1 MKPSVFNPS
10 YCTITLDGLSRVRL
24 QTPYP
29 PASKLS
35 SLPLHPVDYPPQ
47 SKSSLSEPAGETF
60 RACALKLLE
69 RLDMSAKSKGSGGNR
84 VDWRRMKV
92 VVEEAEVDRLPWVA
106 GMPLSLSAT
115 PFPHP
120 ALSDILVAVTPSI
133 SWSDR
138 LTLLAAYRPDERL
151 RLASTSFTKHISITE
166 VSQKINSAVDESLS
180 KQQKEYYLRQ
190 QLHAIQKELASLHK
204 SGKKD
209 ETGADNRESGSELD
223 EDGGDEDAFMAE
235 LKEKIENMEKNSE
248 ERRMAAREYQ
258 RLKRIPATSVEH
270 GVIRTY
276 VSPLNQPLS
285 HCSWCLFPSQL
296 EWLTSLPWP
305 NTVKDQNRS
314 IETLKDSNFLSRA
327 REQLEADH
335 FGLEMIKKRLIE
347 HMAVIRLKAL
357 NALAEQGKDVH
368 RPQQMVGS
376 VDAGTIFA
384 ISKALPQGVDSPID
398 AGAAQ
403 HIPTVKKPKVIKTKG
418 PILLLVGPPGCG
430 KTSIAASLAK
440 ALDRPFQR
448 ISLGGVRDE
457 AEIRGHRRTYV
468 ASGPGAI
475 VSALSKAKRLDPVI
489 LLWVLPLR

>member
-1 MKPSVFNPS
+1 M
-10 YCTITLDGLSRVRL
+10 
-24 QTPYP
+24 
-29 PASKLS
+29 
-35 SLPLHPVDYPPQ
+35 
-47 SKSSLSEPAGETF
+47 
-60 RACALKLLE
+60 
-69 RLDMSAKSKGSGGNR
+69 
-84 VDWRRMKV
+84 
-92 VVEEAEVDRLPWVA
+92 
-106 GMPLSLSAT
+106 
-115 PFPHP
+115 
-120 ALSDILVAVTPSI
+120 
-133 SWSDR
+133 
-138 LTLLAAYRPDERL
+138 
-151 RLASTSFTKHISITE
+151 
-166 VSQKINSAVDESLS
+166 SQKINSAVDESLS

-190 QLHAIQKELASLHK
+190 QLHAIQNELANLHK
-204 SGKKD
+204 SGTKD
-209 ETGADNRESGSELD
+209 ETGADNREDGSELD
-223 EDGGDEDAFMAE
+223 EDGGDGDAFMAE
-235 LKEKIENMEKNSE
+235 LKEKIGAMEKDSE
-248 ERRMAAREYQ
+248 ERRMAVREYQ

-276 VSPLNQPLS
+276 VSLLNWPLLHRS
-285 HCSWCLFPSQL
+285 RCLLPSQL

-314 IETLKDSNFLSRA
+314 IEILKDPNFLSRA

-347 HMAVIRLKAL
+347 HMAVIRLKAM
-357 NALAEQGKDVH
+357 NALAEQAKEVHPQQQVVESPDAGKDL
-368 RPQQMVGS
+368 
-376 VDAGTIFA
+376 A
-384 ISKALPQGVDSPID
+384 IPNSPID

-403 HIPTVKKPKVIKTKG
+403 HIPTAKKPKVIKTKG

-430 KTSIAASLAK
+430 KTSIASSLAK

>member
-1 MKPSVFNPS
+1 M
-10 YCTITLDGLSRVRL
+10 
-24 QTPYP
+24 
-29 PASKLS
+29 
-35 SLPLHPVDYPPQ
+35 
-47 SKSSLSEPAGETF
+47 
-60 RACALKLLE
+60 
-69 RLDMSAKSKGSGGNR
+69 
-84 VDWRRMKV
+84 
-92 VVEEAEVDRLPWVA
+92 
-106 GMPLSLSAT
+106 
-115 PFPHP
+115 
-120 ALSDILVAVTPSI
+120 
-133 SWSDR
+133 
-138 LTLLAAYRPDERL
+138 
-151 RLASTSFTKHISITE
+151 SITE

-209 ETGADNRESGSELD
+209 EAGADNREGGSELD
-223 EDGGDEDAFMAE
+223 EDGGDEDAFMFE
-235 LKEKIENMEKNSE
+235 LKEMIEAMEKDSE

-258 RLKRIPATSVEH
+258 RLKRIPPTSVEH

-276 VSPLNQPLS
+276 VSSLNRPLL
-285 HCSWCLFPSQL
+285 HCSRSLFPSQL

-314 IETLKDSNFLSRA
+314 VEILKDPNFLSHA

-357 NALAEQGKDVH
+357 NDLAEQAEEAH
-368 RPQQMVGS
+368 RQQQVVES
-376 VDAGTIFA
+376 SDAGKTLTIP
-384 ISKALPQGVDSPID
+384 KALPPGVASPVD
-398 AGAAQ
+398 TEAAQ
-403 HIPTVKKPKVIKTKG
+403 IIPTPKKPKVIKTKG

-489 LLWVLPLR
+489 LLWALPFKLNKSHCVLTCCFQ

>member
-1 MKPSVFNPS
+1 M
-10 YCTITLDGLSRVRL
+10 
-24 QTPYP
+24 
-29 PASKLS
+29 
-35 SLPLHPVDYPPQ
+35 
-47 SKSSLSEPAGETF
+47 
-60 RACALKLLE
+60 
-69 RLDMSAKSKGSGGNR
+69 
-84 VDWRRMKV
+84 
-92 VVEEAEVDRLPWVA
+92 
-106 GMPLSLSAT
+106 
-115 PFPHP
+115 
-120 ALSDILVAVTPSI
+120 
-133 SWSDR
+133 
-138 LTLLAAYRPDERL
+138 
-151 RLASTSFTKHISITE
+151 SITE

-190 QLHAIQKELASLHK
+190 QLHAIQKELTSLHK

-209 ETGADNRESGSELD
+209 EAGADNREGGSELD
-223 EDGGDEDAFMAE
+223 EDGGDEDAFMFE
-235 LKEKIENMEKNSE
+235 LKEMIEAMEKDSE

-258 RLKRIPATSVEH
+258 RLKRIPPTSVEH

-276 VSPLNQPLS
+276 VSPLNRPLL
-285 HCSWCLFPSQL
+285 HCSWSLFPSQL

-305 NTVKDQNRS
+305 NTVKDQIRS
-314 IETLKDSNFLSRA
+314 VEILKDPNFLSRA

-357 NALAEQGKDVH
+357 NALAEQEKEFH
-368 RPQQMVGS
+368 RQQPVVES
-376 VDAGTIFA
+376 SDAGKTLA
-384 ISKALPQGVDSPID
+384 NPNALHQGVDSPVDTEAVQI
-398 AGAAQ
+398 
-403 HIPTVKKPKVIKTKG
+403 IPTQKTKG

-489 LLWVLPLR
+489 LLWVLPFEKKKVNVCLPDGFQ

>member
-1 MKPSVFNPS
+1 M
-10 YCTITLDGLSRVRL
+10 
-24 QTPYP
+24 
-29 PASKLS
+29 
-35 SLPLHPVDYPPQ
+35 
-47 SKSSLSEPAGETF
+47 
-60 RACALKLLE
+60 
-69 RLDMSAKSKGSGGNR
+69 
-84 VDWRRMKV
+84 
-92 VVEEAEVDRLPWVA
+92 
-106 GMPLSLSAT
+106 
-115 PFPHP
+115 
-120 ALSDILVAVTPSI
+120 
-133 SWSDR
+133 
-138 LTLLAAYRPDERL
+138 
-151 RLASTSFTKHISITE
+151 SITE

-190 QLHAIQKELASLHK
+190 QLHAIQKELSSLHK

-209 ETGADNRESGSELD
+209 EAGADNREGGSELD
-223 EDGGDEDAFMAE
+223 EEGGDEDAFMSE
-235 LKEKIENMEKNSE
+235 LKEKIEAMEKDSE

-258 RLKRIPATSVEH
+258 RLRRIPPTSVEH

-276 VSPLNQPLS
+276 VSPLNRPLL
-285 HCSWCLFPSQL
+285 HCSRSLFPSQL
-296 EWLTSLPWP
+296 EWLTNLPWP

-314 IETLKDSNFLSRA
+314 VEILKDPNFLSRA
-327 REQLEADH
+327 KEQLEADH

-357 NALAEQGKDVH
+357 NALAEQEEEVH
-368 RPQQMVGS
+368 RQQQVVESSG
-376 VDAGTIFA
+376 AGKTLA
-384 ISKALPQGVDSPID
+384 QGVDSPAD
-398 AGAAQ
+398 AEAAQ
-403 HIPTVKKPKVIKTKG
+403 LIPTPKKPKLIKTKG

-489 LLWVLPLR
+489 LLWVLPFEVNLRSLGGFQ

>member
-1 MKPSVFNPS
+1 M
-10 YCTITLDGLSRVRL
+10 
-24 QTPYP
+24 
-29 PASKLS
+29 
-35 SLPLHPVDYPPQ
+35 
-47 SKSSLSEPAGETF
+47 
-60 RACALKLLE
+60 
-69 RLDMSAKSKGSGGNR
+69 
-84 VDWRRMKV
+84 
-92 VVEEAEVDRLPWVA
+92 
-106 GMPLSLSAT
+106 
-115 PFPHP
+115 
-120 ALSDILVAVTPSI
+120 
-133 SWSDR
+133 
-138 LTLLAAYRPDERL
+138 
-151 RLASTSFTKHISITE
+151 SITE

-190 QLHAIQKELASLHK
+190 QLHAIQKELSSLHK

-209 ETGADNRESGSELD
+209 EAGADNREGGSELD
-223 EDGGDEDAFMAE
+223 EDGGDEDAFMSE
-235 LKEKIENMEKNSE
+235 LKEKIEAMEKDSE

-258 RLKRIPATSVEH
+258 RLKRIPPTSVEH

-276 VSPLNQPLS
+276 VSLLNRPLLR
-285 HCSWCLFPSQL
+285 CSWSLFPSQL

-314 IETLKDSNFLSRA
+314 VEILKDPNFLSRA
-327 REQLEADH
+327 KVQLEADH

-357 NALAEQGKDVH
+357 NALAEQEKEDH
-368 RPQQMVGS
+368 RQQQVVES
-376 VDAGTIFA
+376 SDAGKTSA
-384 ISKALPQGVDSPID
+384 LTQALPQGEGGDSP
-398 AGAAQ
+398 ANAEKTQ
-403 HIPTVKKPKVIKTKG
+403 VIPNPKKPKITKTKG

-489 LLWVLPLR
+489 LLWVLPFEVNL